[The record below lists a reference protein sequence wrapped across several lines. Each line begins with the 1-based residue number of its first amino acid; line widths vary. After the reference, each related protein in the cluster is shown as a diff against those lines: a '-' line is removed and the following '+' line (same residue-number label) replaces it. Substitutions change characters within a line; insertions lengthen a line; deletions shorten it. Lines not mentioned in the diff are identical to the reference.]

1 MHAERSGF
9 YYQNAHNAMTPELAN
24 RLIDFFH
31 APGPYR
37 AYLVGGGSWDW
48 RQVPD
53 PAWQKFVLRFDAYAP
68 WNVGNYSLDAAKQ
81 AHASM
86 HYWAED
92 KRFCDEHGVLW
103 MPVVYPGF
111 SWDNLTRQ
119 PPGSTLIPRRGG
131 LFLWEQFCELA
142 RMQVDTA
149 YVAMFDE
156 VDEGTAIFKVTSDP
170 PTQAH
175 FVGYEDLP
183 SDWYLRLAGEG
194 IQMLRGKRPITP
206 QLPGS

>member
-1 MHAERSGF
+1 MRLTKAGSIGVVIFDVLTQDWKHLVDQQVVGHARYLHQDGLPVVQIWGF

-68 WNVGNYSLDAAKQ
+68 WNVGNYSVDAAKQ
-81 AHASM
+81 AHAAT
-86 HYWAED
+86 HYWADD
-92 KRFCDEHGVLW
+92 KRICEEHGVLW

-149 YVAMFDE
+149 SPLSPF
-156 VDEGTAIFKVTSDP
+156 
-170 PTQAH
+170 
-175 FVGYEDLP
+175 
-183 SDWYLRLAGEG
+183 
-194 IQMLRGKRPITP
+194 
-206 QLPGS
+206 